1 MTLSKFVTSVAPS
14 TIANLVGRAANVLV
28 PLTVVGLY
36 GANPHTDQFFFILA
50 LSYYFYGTLSYAAI
64 EPSVPIII
72 SSNQALS
79 SIGIV
84 GIGLFS
90 ALVLFSISWFWLFL
104 TPGMNSG
111 YAFGFALMSG
121 AGLANG
127 FATGILNAR
136 ERFMMPGLSWS
147 LRIIPIVIFVLFN
160 QPAQNLHFLAIGIG
174 IIDWLRLWL
183 LLSHQPDLAIPC
195 QKYSPLLFL
204 KNHSSKY
211 LPTAMAM
218 IIMGLNPI
226 IDRFIADFGGPGS
239 ISILDT
245 GERLFG
251 IFSVLCT
258 LGMMT
263 VLLTNFSKAV
273 INKTIDKTWSSM
285 MKMVGLWS
293 TAWLAIAFLIGYS
306 ALEIWLSK
314 SATLSPDQGLAIQKT
329 YAYYLLGLI
338 PLTFSIVYFK
348 RLQAI
353 QSTWPLAITSIITVL
368 INIPASFVLHQM
380 MGVPGIALATAIIYA
395 AQSAMLILIV
405 HRPKSIKQLY
415 R

>member
-1 MTLSKFVTSVAPS
+1 
-14 TIANLVGRAANVLV
+14 
-28 PLTVVGLY
+28 
-36 GANPHTDQFFFILA
+36 
-50 LSYYFYGTLSYAAI
+50 
-64 EPSVPIII
+64 
-72 SSNQALS
+72 
-79 SIGIV
+79 
-84 GIGLFS
+84 
-90 ALVLFSISWFWLFL
+90 
-104 TPGMNSG
+104 
-111 YAFGFALMSG
+111 MSG